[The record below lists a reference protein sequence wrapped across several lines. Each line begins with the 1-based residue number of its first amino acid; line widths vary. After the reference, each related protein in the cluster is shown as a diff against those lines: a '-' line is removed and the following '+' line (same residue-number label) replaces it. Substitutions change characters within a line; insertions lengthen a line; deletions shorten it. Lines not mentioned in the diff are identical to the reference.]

1 LTCSAVS
8 SPALNSSSS
17 ASRRPAGLWSGTMA
31 LTTRWSQAASSGD
44 SSSYSANEGFGHAP
58 EGFGQAPE
66 GFGHAPEGFG
76 QAPEGFG
83 QAPEG
88 FGHAPEGFG
97 HAPLAPVA
105 TLVRDSTE
113 SSTDAGAHASP
124 VISSESRNRTQ
135 HAAWPR

>member
-8 SPALNSSSS
+8 SPALNRSSS

-44 SSSYSANEGFGHAP
+44 SSSYSANEGFGH
-58 EGFGQAPE
+58 
-66 GFGHAPEGFG
+66 
-76 QAPEGFG
+76 APEGFG